1 MTVPAPRAGVLEI
14 APYIGGE
21 SDIEGVENIAKLSS
35 NENALGPSPRAV
47 EAFGRMASSLHLYP
61 DGASDELR
69 AAIGEVHGLDPD
81 RIVCG
86 SGSDELLSL
95 LAHAYAGPGDEV
107 VYPEHGFAMYPI
119 ATRAAGAHPV
129 VAPETDFTTDVDAI
143 LAAVTTRTKLVF
155 VANPN
160 NPTGTYISGDELV
173 RLREGLPESV
183 LLVVDAAYA
192 EYVGRNDYADGRE
205 LVEAG
210 GNTVMTRTFSKIY
223 GLAALRLGW
232 AYCPS
237 NVVDVLQRVRGPF
250 NVNAAAQAAG
260 VAAIR
265 DAGYVQFSRAHN
277 DKWLPWLTDEVRA
290 MGFEVL
296 PSVGN
301 FILIRFPDVE
311 AAFAALQ
318 GHGVI
323 PRRVAGYGFP
333 DGLRVTV
340 GREEDNRA
348 VVAALGTLVS

>member
-1 MTVPAPRAGVLEI
+1 MTLPAPRAGVLEI
-14 APYIGGE
+14 APYVGGD
-21 SDIEGVENIAKLSS
+21 SGIEGIETIIKLSS
-35 NENALGPSPRAV
+35 NENALGPSPHAV
-47 EAFGRMASSLHLYP
+47 EAFSCLASALHLYP
-61 DGASDELR
+61 DGAAAELR
-69 AAIGEVHGLDPD
+69 AAIGEVHRLDPE

-119 ATRAAGAHPV
+119 AARAAGAHPV
-129 VAPETDFTTDVDAI
+129 TAPERDFTADVDAI
-143 LAAVTTRTKLVF
+143 LAAVTTRTRLVF

-160 NPTGTYISGDELV
+160 NPTGTYISGGELL
-173 RLREGLPESV
+173 RLREALPPGV

-210 GNTVMTRTFSKIY
+210 GNTVMTRTFSKIH

-232 AYCPS
+232 AYCPP
-237 NVVDVLQRVRGPF
+237 NVVDVLHRVRGPF

-260 VAAIR
+260 AAAIR
-265 DAGYVQFSRAHN
+265 DAGHVRFSRTHN
-277 DKWLPWLTDEVRA
+277 DKWLAWLAEEVRA
-290 MGFEVL
+290 LGFEAL

-301 FILIRFPDVE
+301 FILVRFPDVE

-323 PRRVAGYGFP
+323 PRRVAGYGIP
-333 DGLRVTV
+333 DGLRITV

-348 VVAALGTLVS
+348 VIAALGTLAS

>member
-1 MTVPAPRAGVLEI
+1 MTLPAPRAGVLEI
-14 APYIGGE
+14 APYVGGE

-47 EAFGRMASSLHLYP
+47 EAFSRLASALHLYP
-61 DGASDELR
+61 DGAAGELR
-69 AAIGEVHGLDPD
+69 TAIGEVHGLEPE

-107 VYPEHGFAMYPI
+107 IYPEHGFAMYPI

-129 VAPETDFTTDVDAI
+129 VAPESDFTTDVDAI

-232 AYCPS
+232 AYCPP

-265 DAGYVQFSRAHN
+265 DAGHVEFSRMHN
-277 DKWLPWLTDEVRA
+277 DRWLPWLTDEVRA
-290 MGFEVL
+290 LGFEVL

-301 FILIRFPDVE
+301 FILVRFPDVE
-311 AAFAALQ
+311 AALAALQ
-318 GHGVI
+318 SHGVI

-333 DGLRVTV
+333 DGLRITV

-348 VVAALGTLVS
+348 VVAALRTLVS

>member
-1 MTVPAPRAGVLEI
+1 MTVPVPCAGVLEI
-14 APYIGGE
+14 APYVGGE
-21 SDIEGVENIAKLSS
+21 LDIEGVETIAKLSS

-47 EAFGRMASSLHLYP
+47 EAFGRVASTLHLYP
-61 DGASDELR
+61 DSSAAELR
-69 AAIGEVHGLDPD
+69 TSIGEVHGFDPEC
-81 RIVCG
+81 IVCG
-86 SGSDELLSL
+86 AGSYELLSL
-95 LAHAYAGPGDEV
+95 LVHAYAGPGDEV
-107 VYPEHGFAMYPI
+107 IYPEHGFAMYSI
-119 ATRAAGAHPV
+119 ATRAAGAQPV
-129 VAPETDFTTDVDAI
+129 VALERDFTTDVDAI
-143 LAAVTTRTKLVF
+143 LAAVTARTKLVF

-160 NPTGTYISGDELV
+160 NPTGTYISGDELI
-173 RLREGLPESV
+173 RLREGLPPGV

-223 GLAALRLGW
+223 GLAAFRLGW
-232 AYCPS
+232 AYCPP

-265 DAGYVQFSRAHN
+265 DAGHVRFSRTHN

-290 MGFEVL
+290 LGFEVL

-311 AAFAALQ
+311 AALAALQ

-323 PRRVAGYGFP
+323 PRRVARYGFP
-333 DGLRVTV
+333 DGLRITV
-340 GREEDNRA
+340 GREQDNRA
-348 VVAALGTLVS
+348 VVAALRTLVR

>member
-1 MTVPAPRAGVLEI
+1 MTLPAPRTGVLEI
-14 APYIGGE
+14 TPYVGGD
-21 SDIEGVENIAKLSS
+21 SDIEGVETVVKLSS
-35 NENALGPSPRAV
+35 NENPLGPSPKAA
-47 EAFGRMASSLHLYP
+47 EAFRRLASSLHLYP
-61 DGASDELR
+61 DGGADELR
-69 AAIGEVHGLDPD
+69 AAIGEAHGLDPE

-95 LAHAYAGPGDEV
+95 LAFAYAGPGDEV
-107 VYPEHGFAMYPI
+107 IYTEHGFAMYPI

-129 VAPETDFTTDVDAI
+129 VAPERDFTTDVDAI
-143 LAAVTTRTKLVF
+143 LAAVTTRTRLVF

-173 RLREGLPESV
+173 RLRRGLPPGV

-210 GNTVMTRTFSKIY
+210 GDTVMTRTFSKIH

-232 AYCPS
+232 AYCPP
-237 NVVDVLQRVRGPF
+237 NVADVLHRVRGPF

-260 VAAIR
+260 AAAMR
-265 DAGYVQFSRAHN
+265 DVGHVEYSRAHN
-277 DKWLPWLTDEVRA
+277 DKWLPWLTDEIRA
-290 MGFEVL
+290 MGFDVL

-301 FILIRFPDVE
+301 FILVRFPDVE
-311 AAFAALQ
+311 AAMAALQ
-318 GHGVI
+318 DFGVI

-333 DGLRVTV
+333 DRLRFTV

-348 VVAALGTLVS
+348 VVAALGTLVR